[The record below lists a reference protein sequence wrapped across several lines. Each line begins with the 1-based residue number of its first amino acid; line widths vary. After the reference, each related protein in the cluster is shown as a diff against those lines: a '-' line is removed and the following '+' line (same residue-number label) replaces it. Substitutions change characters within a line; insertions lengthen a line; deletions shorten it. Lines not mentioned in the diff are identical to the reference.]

1 MNGDIIVLREIDNG
15 GIIMLYLEE
24 YNSPKPDEYKDI
36 NNALLYK
43 ILFSDKP
50 LNIIFYCENLIYTR
64 RLADLM
70 RDTGF
75 WKDIRYVRGTIDF
88 YDARVN
94 IKFLVPTEN
103 NARGYKSDLSIMI
116 GNFDDEIRC
125 GIYACSFG
133 SLIWFKDSKEFIEY
147 FEKFKKQDKIILKF
161 ENGKGYEVY

>member
-1 MNGDIIVLREIDNG
+1 
-15 GIIMLYLEE
+15 MLYHEE
-24 YNSPKPDEYKDI
+24 YNSPKPDECRV

-50 LNIIFYCENLIYTR
+50 FKIVFYCENLIYAR
-64 RLADLM
+64 RLANLM

-75 WKDIRYVRGTIDF
+75 WKDIRYTRGTMDF

-103 NARGYKSDLSIMI
+103 NARGYKPDLSIMI
-116 GNFDDEIRC
+116 GNFDDETRC
-125 GIYACSFG
+125 RIYACATSG
-133 SLIWFKDSKEFIEY
+133 LVWFKNSKDFIEY
-147 FEKFKKQDKIILKF
+147 FENFKKQDKMQDKFRFIF

>member
-1 MNGDIIVLREIDNG
+1 
-15 GIIMLYLEE
+15 MLHYEE
-24 YNSPKPDEYKDI
+24 YKSPKPDECRV

-43 ILFSDKP
+43 ILFSDKS

-75 WKDIRYVRGTIDF
+75 WKDIRYSSGIMDF
-88 YDARVN
+88 YNAGVN

-103 NARGYKSDLSIMI
+103 NARGYKPDLSIMI

-125 GIYACSFG
+125 GIYAHSPS

-147 FEKFKKQDKIILKF
+147 FEKFKKQDKIKLKF

>member
-1 MNGDIIVLREIDNG
+1 
-15 GIIMLYLEE
+15 MLYHKE
-24 YNSPKPDEYKDI
+24 YNSPKPDECRV

-50 LNIIFYCENLIYTR
+50 LKIIFYCENLIYTR

-75 WKDIRYVRGTIDF
+75 WKDIRYGSTMDF

-94 IKFLVPTEN
+94 IKFLVPTN
-103 NARGYKSDLSIMI
+103 NNTRGYNTDLSIVI
-116 GNFDDEIRC
+116 GNFDDEIRS
-125 GIYACSFG
+125 GIYARSFG

-147 FEKFKKQDKIILKF
+147 FEKFKKQDKSAEKWRHF
-161 ENGKGYEVY
+161 ELTT